1 MGTPVVDSTLAAT
14 FYSMLQDTSEGH
26 VWPNIQL
33 KPCTIKQLAVN
44 RWLSDL
50 IVYGIGEL
58 LSDSDLDI
66 FVFSHNFVTDI
77 NSIGE
82 RMHVKHPSA
91 KPKKKS
97 FAVNL
102 GKLNGKTYLGH
113 SMIGNKLVWLGT

>member
-1 MGTPVVDSTLAAT
+1 
-14 FYSMLQDTSEGH
+14 MLQDTSEGH

-33 KPCTIKQLAVN
+33 KTCKIKRLAVN

-58 LSDSDLDI
+58 LSDSDQDV
-66 FVFSHNFVTDI
+66 FVFSHKCVTDI

-91 KPKKKS
+91 KPKKKC
-97 FAVNL
+97 L
-102 GKLNGKTYLGH
+102 QLT
-113 SMIGNKLVWLGT
+113 